1 MAVAPALVAGGGA
14 GGLGM
19 LSSGLS
25 VLGGLA
31 GLGGS
36 KGSRRQ
42 ADSYRDAA
50 AELLQLRGVGQRAGL
65 GAALSYDPAREDEAA
80 INAARKDSART
91 FGNAYGSITS
101 RFRRAGGDVGGDTR
115 VGMQLAG
122 AAGTAFDP
130 LAKLEATLGS
140 TRTMRKIGALSQAVD
155 TGGDVTG
162 QYLGLADEAD
172 RNAGNVGDSLSLISG
187 GLAGFGKRRAP
198 VRATGGSDASS
209 GGATPARATS
219 YAPRWKP
226 RTAGAY

>member
-1 MAVAPALVAGGGA
+1 MGA
-14 GGLGM
+14 I
-19 LSSGLS
+19 SSGLS

-36 KGSRRQ
+36 KGSKRQ

-65 GAALSYDPAREDEAA
+65 GAALSYDPAKEDEAA
-80 INAARKDSART
+80 LDFARKDAGRT
-91 FGNAYGSITS
+91 FGNAYSSITS

-130 LAKLEATLGS
+130 LARLEATLGS

-155 TGGDVTG
+155 SGGDVTG

-172 RNAGNVGDSLSLISG
+172 RQAGSVGDSLALISG
-187 GLAGFGKRRAP
+187 GLAGFGKRKAP
-198 VRATGGSDASS
+198 VRAGAPSDASS
-209 GGATPARATS
+209 GTMPAPVNGQQ
-219 YAPRWKP
+219 PRWRP